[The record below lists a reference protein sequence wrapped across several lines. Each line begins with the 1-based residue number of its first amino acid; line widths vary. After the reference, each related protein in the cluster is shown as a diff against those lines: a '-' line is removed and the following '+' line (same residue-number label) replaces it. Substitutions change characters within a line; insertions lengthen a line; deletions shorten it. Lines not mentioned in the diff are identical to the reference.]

1 MSTSN
6 FDPRYLEIW
15 RDGGTTGVSLPM
27 PDLGSGV
34 NVRQRLY
41 RLRDAMK
48 KEKHPWY
55 EVAERA
61 TISLNITF
69 KDGFKARY
77 QMNKQINKLIEEH
90 GQPTAIHLEI
100 QPPDSRFDEVLTKAG
115 YKLSEPP
122 PLE

>member
-1 MSTSN
+1 MSTAN

-27 PDLGSGV
+27 PDVGSAV

-48 KEKHPWY
+48 KEKHPWF
-55 EVAERA
+55 EAAERA
-61 TISLNITF
+61 TISINFTF
-69 KDGFKARY
+69 KDGAKARY
-77 QMNKQINKLIEEH
+77 QMNKQLAKLIAEH
-90 GQPTAIHLEI
+90 GEPIVIALEI
-100 QPPDSRFDEVLTKAG
+100 QPPDNRFNDVLEKAG

-122 PLE
+122 PLD